1 MVQRVKDPVFLLLW
15 LGLKLWCRFSPWL
28 WNFCML
34 RTWPKKEK
42 RKKKKED
49 NHGLFRRANCD
60 HKGSLEVGGGSR
72 REREGCNNS
81 GLKDGG
87 RSL

>member
-1 MVQRVKDPVFLLLW
+1 MAWVEIVVQVQSLALEFLYAE
-15 LGLKLWCRFSPWL
+15 
-28 WNFCML
+28 NVA
-34 RTWPKKEK
+34 KKRK
-42 RKKKKED
+42 KKKKKED